1 MISAEK
7 NVSGLKLNTRKDDI
21 EKKDKERRA
30 VNVIDLSL
38 PVLTTVD
45 LVGISCKSILR
56 QAEVLYL
63 PSLSSYDKLNKH
75 TCIDDAKK
83 YHNK

>member
-7 NVSGLKLNTRKDDI
+7 KVSGLKLNTRKDDI

-30 VNVIDLSL
+30 VNVIDLFL
-38 PVLTTVD
+38 TCTTVD
-45 LVGISCKSILR
+45 LVEISCKSIFR